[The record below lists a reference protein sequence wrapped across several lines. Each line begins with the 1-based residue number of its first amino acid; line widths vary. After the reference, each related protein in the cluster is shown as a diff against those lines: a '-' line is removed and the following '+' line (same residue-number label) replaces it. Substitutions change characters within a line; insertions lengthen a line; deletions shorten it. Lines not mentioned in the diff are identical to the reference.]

1 MTSSNQLQTA
11 PLDQALDQAIEFLTT
26 PSATPPAAEA
36 VVEALLQAEKTAK
49 QTKVR
54 HAYPQLLGTWRL
66 GFITGTKRASSID
79 ATLRERLSRTPT
91 RKKGGV
97 ILGAGRFLPK
107 WVKIHLSY
115 SQSEPGQERGTVQ
128 NSVELGPLQLVLT
141 GPTQFLPK
149 TNILAFD
156 FTQMRVSLL
165 GLKFYQGYIRGGR
178 DREAGFYEQ
187 SVKEQAFFTYFLVQD
202 GCIAARGRGGGL
214 ALWTRSKNS

>member
-1 MTSSNQLQTA
+1 MNSDKTSSDQLQTI
-11 PLDQALDQAIEFLTT
+11 PSIDKSLGQAIECLTT
-26 PSATPPAAEA
+26 PSATPPAPEA
-36 VVEALLQAEKTAK
+36 VVEALLMAEKTAK

-54 HAYPQLLGTWRL
+54 HAYPQLLGSWRL
-66 GFITGTKRASSID
+66 GFITGTKR
-79 ATLRERLSRTPT
+79 SRQ
-91 RKKGGV
+91 RAGV

>member
-1 MTSSNQLQTA
+1 MNSDKTSSDQLQTI
-11 PLDQALDQAIEFLTT
+11 PSIDQALGQAIEFLTT
-26 PSATPPAAEA
+26 PSATPPAPEA
-36 VVEALLQAEKTAK
+36 VVEALLMAEKTAK

-54 HAYPQLLGTWRL
+54 QAYPQLLGSWRL
-66 GFITGTKRASSID
+66 GFITGTKR
-79 ATLRERLSRTPT
+79 SRQ
-91 RKKGGV
+91 RAGV

-115 SQSEPGQERGTVQ
+115 SQSEPDQERGTVQ

-178 DREAGFYEQ
+178 DREARFYEQ

-214 ALWTRSKNS
+214 ALWTRVKNS